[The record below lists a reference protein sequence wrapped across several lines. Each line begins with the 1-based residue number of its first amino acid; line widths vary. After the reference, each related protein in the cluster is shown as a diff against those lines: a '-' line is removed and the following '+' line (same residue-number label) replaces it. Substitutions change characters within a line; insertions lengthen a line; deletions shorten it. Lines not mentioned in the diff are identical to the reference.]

1 MFVVCI
7 VFKKKKKRAFVSW
20 LRKNRPF
27 SCETYLSGDSLR
39 RVNSEWE
46 NSPQTCE
53 WHMGT
58 NKYSHTREHAHVH
71 THTHTPS
78 SFDTLG
84 SFPNL
89 WSSKVLS
96 LPTNNSLLP
105 LWSVFKL
112 VMRISALFSESDYLN
127 LFNGRVASYTP
138 TDDVQRSFRESVGRL
153 NDTPGLSNIYPGKR
167 EREIPNR

>member
-1 MFVVCI
+1 MRVTHGNKQI
-7 VFKKKKKRAFVSW
+7 
-20 LRKNRPF
+20 L
-27 SCETYLSGDSLR
+27 TYA
-39 RVNSEWE
+39 W
-46 NSPQTCE
+46 TCA
-53 WHMGT
+53 
-58 NKYSHTREHAHVH
+58 R

-127 LFNGRVASYTP
+127 LFDGRVASYTP

-167 EREIPNR
+167 ERDPQQVDSPRSPKGVDSTNQLVCITNSLQVFIKLIVWAVKSDWLSLCSKLLLS